1 MNVNDK
7 CTYLFNFFHQ
17 ELLDYISWHKILYM
31 DWIFIW
37 QEACNVTQGD
47 DRSQIGIGFRPIQI
61 AFYDIQDVEKNIFLQ
76 NNLNWYIS

>member
-1 MNVNDK
+1 
-7 CTYLFNFFHQ
+7 
-17 ELLDYISWHKILYM
+17 M
-31 DWIFIW
+31 DWISIW

-76 NNLNWYIS
+76 NNLN